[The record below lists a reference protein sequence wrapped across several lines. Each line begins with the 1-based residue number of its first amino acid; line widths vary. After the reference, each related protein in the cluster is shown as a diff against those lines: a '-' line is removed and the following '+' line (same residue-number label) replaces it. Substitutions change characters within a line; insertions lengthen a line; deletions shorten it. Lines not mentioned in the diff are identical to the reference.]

1 MYKPFPPFQVLLG
14 GLKAIQKKSFFCHF
28 TYPAVRLTI
37 LLLLLEKCVTN
48 NNFNSLFL
56 CYCRSE
62 SEPEEEIEDFSLLLY
77 SFTFFSVN
85 KNLLLCFF

>member
-14 GLKAIQKKSFFCHF
+14 GLKAIQKFFCHF

-48 NNFNSLFL
+48 NNFNSLF
-56 CYCRSE
+56 YVIAGQKVSPKRR
-62 SEPEEEIEDFSLLLY
+62 
-77 SFTFFSVN
+77 
-85 KNLLLCFF
+85 